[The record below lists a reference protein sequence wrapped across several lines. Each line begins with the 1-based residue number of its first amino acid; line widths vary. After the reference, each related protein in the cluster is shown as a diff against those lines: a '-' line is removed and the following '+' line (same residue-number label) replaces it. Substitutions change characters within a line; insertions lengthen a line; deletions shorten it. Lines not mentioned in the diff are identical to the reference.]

1 MHKLVSTGILATM
14 ILAAL
19 PAQGTVMFYLND
31 KELTERAQVVVQG
44 TVVQQRV
51 IPLQGHL
58 WTDTHVRVTSSLKG
72 YLKPGQMLVL
82 RQPGGETA
90 TLGTKVAGAAT
101 FKLKQQVVVFARPVG
116 SAFVPVGMALG
127 AFHVARD
134 RHGIARVS
142 RDLRELAMAS
152 FDARGKMTVNPVGAT
167 GRTLKGLIA
176 EIKGYVG
183 AKKGGAR

>member
-1 MHKLVSTGILATM
+1 MHRLVSAGILATL

-19 PAQGTVMFYLND
+19 PAQGTVMIYLNE
-31 KELTERAQVVVQG
+31 KELTERSQVVVQG
-44 TVVQQRV
+44 TVQQQQV

-58 WTDTHVRVTSSLKG
+58 WTDTHVRVTASLKG

-127 AFHVARD
+127 AFHVSRD
-134 RHGIARVS
+134 CHGIERVS
-142 RDLRELAMAS
+142 RDLRGLAMAN
-152 FDARGKMTVNPVGAT
+152 FDARGKMSINHIGTT
-167 GRTLKGLIA
+167 GRTLKGLIT
-176 EIKGYVG
+176 EIKTYSAGS
-183 AKKGGAR
+183 KGGAR